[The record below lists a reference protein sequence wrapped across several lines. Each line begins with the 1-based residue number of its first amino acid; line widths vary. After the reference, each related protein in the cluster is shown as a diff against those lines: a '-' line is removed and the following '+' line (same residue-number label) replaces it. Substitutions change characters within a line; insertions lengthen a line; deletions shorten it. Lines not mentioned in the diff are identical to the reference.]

1 MSDKPKSEAES
12 KDAFFQSV
20 AELAE
25 KMIDVHGRDFAM
37 GTLVLA
43 AKFIAENKPL
53 HTAERQQ

>member
-1 MSDKPKSEAES
+1 MSEKPKSEAES

-43 AKFIAENKPL
+43 ARFIAENKPL
-53 HTAERQQ
+53 QDPDRQQ